1 MKMALFLRCMWLP
14 VLIGACD
21 QVPQSEPGVEQPQW
35 EISNPSSPIVP
46 QEPALT
52 SPAHTRAPSREPKI
66 LPLTLILEIVR
77 RDTPG
82 EILEVEEDDDDD
94 IPTYEVQVLT
104 PDDRKIEIKLNAY
117 TGAIIERD
125 EN

>member
-1 MKMALFLRCMWLP
+1 MFLGLLCLP
-14 VLIGACD
+14 VLVTACD
-21 QVPQSEPGVEQPQW
+21 QDSKPVPRAERTHREATQQPLPMEQADK
-35 EISNPSSPIVP
+35 V
-46 QEPALT
+46 T
-52 SPAHTRAPSREPKI
+52 PSRTSTSQTADNQKV
-66 LPLTLILEIVR
+66 LPLSRILEIVR

-94 IPTYEVQVLT
+94 LLTYEVQILT

-125 EN
+125 EE

>member
-1 MKMALFLRCMWLP
+1 MALFLRCMWLP

-21 QVPQSEPGVEQPQW
+21 QVSQSEPGAEQPQW
-35 EISNPSSPIVP
+35 EISKPSSPIQP
-46 QEPALT
+46 HKPALT
-52 SPAHTRAPSREPKI
+52 SPAQIREPSREPKI
-66 LPLTLILEIVR
+66 LPLTRILEIVR

-125 EN
+125 ED